1 MRLHAGIR
9 QRVVDAGLLDEHVLR
24 EGEDDGTGAPGRGDV
39 ERARHELGDPVGALD
54 LRHPLGERPE
64 HLPVVDL
71 LEGLALHH
79 LAADLADDQDQRRRV
94 LKGRVHTT
102 RRMRRARPARDHA
115 DAGPAGELAVRV
127 RHVRRADLVPADD
140 EPDRCVMQGVEDGQ
154 VAFAGHA
161 ECRVDAVHDEL
172 IDQNLPAGPHPVR
185 AGGRRRRSAAAA
197 SVCPRRPGRRSGWCA
212 CRPTLQAAAARGRTP
227 SPHSRERGVHR
238 LGPALEPGAAR
249 AVGHGCPA
257 VPISS
262 SPCRRHADAGPG
274 WVWV

>member
-1 MRLHAGIR
+1 MSSGRARTTGPGRPDVATWNARDTSSGIR
-9 QRVVDAGLLDEHVLR
+9 S
-24 EGEDDGTGAPGRGDV
+24 
-39 ERARHELGDPVGALD
+39 ALVD

-102 RRMRRARPARDHA
+102 RRVRRARPARDHA
-115 DAGPAGELAVRV
+115 DAGLAGELAVRV

-140 EPDRCVMQGVEDGQ
+140 EPDRCVVQGVEDGQ

-172 IDQNLPAGPHPVR
+172 IDQQSARRAVTSAR

-197 SVCPRRPGRRSGWCA
+197 SACPRRPGRRSGWCA

-227 SPHSRERGVHR
+227 SPHWRRAAAYTGS
-238 LGPALEPGAAR
+238 GPDSNQAPPG
-249 AVGHGCPA
+249 P
-257 VPISS
+257 
-262 SPCRRHADAGPG
+262 
-274 WVWV
+274 